1 MGLTRTT
8 APTVE
13 PITRAD
19 AKAHSRVTVSDDDEY
34 IDALIEATRD
44 RIENHTKRALLTQTW
59 RLTLDSFPLGRRDI
73 ILPWSPLQ
81 SVTSITYVDTDGNTQ
96 TWASSNYSVDT
107 GATPGR
113 VRLAYDVL
121 YPSIRHQPNAVTII
135 FVAGYGSAASDLPA
149 GIVHACKILCGHY
162 YDNREPVVTG
172 TIASPIPETW
182 KALLGPYR
190 VLGAGT

>member
-13 PITRAD
+13 PITRAE

-135 FVAGYGSAASDLPA
+135 FVAGYGSAASALPA

-172 TIASPIPETW
+172 TVATPIPETW

>member
-13 PITRAD
+13 PITRAE

-34 IDALIEATRD
+34 IDALIAATRD

-81 SVTSITYVDTDGNTQ
+81 SVTSITYVDTNGDTQ
-96 TWASSNYSVDT
+96 TWASSNYTVDT

-121 YPSIRHQPNAVTII
+121 YPSIRHQPNAVTVT
-135 FVAGYGSAASDLPA
+135 FVAGYGAAASALPA
-149 GIVHACKILCGHY
+149 GIVHACKILFGHY

-172 TIASPIPETW
+172 TVATPIPETW

>member
-13 PITRAD
+13 PITRAE

-135 FVAGYGSAASDLPA
+135 FVAGYGSAASALPA

>member
-13 PITRAD
+13 PITRAE

-81 SVTSITYVDTDGNTQ
+81 SVTSITYVDTNGTTQ
-96 TWASSNYSVDT
+96 TWASSNYTVDT

-121 YPSIRHQPNAVTII
+121 YPSIRHQPNAVTVT
-135 FVAGYGSAASDLPA
+135 FVAGYGAAASALPA
-149 GIVHACKILCGHY
+149 GIVHACKILFGHY

-172 TIASPIPETW
+172 TVATPIPETW

>member
-1 MGLTRTT
+1 MGLTRTP

-13 PITRAD
+13 PITRAE
-19 AKAHSRVTVSDDDEY
+19 AKAHSRVTVSDDDDY
-34 IDALIEATRD
+34 IDALIAVVRD
-44 RIENHTKRALLTQTW
+44 RIEQHTRRALLTQTW
-59 RLTLDSFPLGRRDI
+59 QLTLDNWPTGRRDI
-73 ILPWSPLQ
+73 LLPWAPLQ
-81 SVTSITYVDTDGNTQ
+81 SVSSITYVDTSGTTQ
-96 TWASSNYSVDT
+96 TWSSSNYTVNT

-113 VRLAYDVL
+113 VRLKYDEL
-121 YPSIRHQPNAVTII
+121 YPSARFQPDAITVTY
-135 FVAGYGSAASDLPA
+135 VAGYGATASTVPA